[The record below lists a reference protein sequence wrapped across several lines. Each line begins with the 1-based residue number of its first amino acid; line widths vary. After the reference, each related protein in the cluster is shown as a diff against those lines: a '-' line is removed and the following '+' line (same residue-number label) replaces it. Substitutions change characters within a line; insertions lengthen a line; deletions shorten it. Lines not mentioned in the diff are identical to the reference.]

1 MMHKL
6 LSECYFAVV
15 AVLFIY
21 FYVVFVAILL
31 LICCDC
37 ETKLYDEKG
46 SSEVATYPCIS
57 TSM

>member
-1 MMHKL
+1 MRHKL

-37 ETKLYDEKG
+37 ELH
-46 SSEVATYPCIS
+46 
-57 TSM
+57 TS